1 MIVAVP
7 EQTVLRLFAANTWM
21 NEPHSRPLTN
31 PGEGVTHIAGMY
43 GGKYDED
50 DRASAIQG
58 LVLLAAYG

>member
-7 EQTVLRLFAANTWM
+7 EQTVSWLFARITWM

-31 PGEGVTHIAGMY
+31 PGEGVTYKAGMY

-50 DRASAIQG
+50 DRTRTI
-58 LVLLAAYG
+58 